1 MTSSAPP
8 LFRQR
13 SFRNLYVAGAVSQFG
28 SQIGYVAMPLLAVT
42 VLAAGPG
49 EVALLSALG
58 TLTVLVLGLPA
69 GVWVDRLR
77 RRPLMI
83 AADVLRALVLLSVPV
98 AWWWGWLGMGQLYAV
113 AVLVG
118 SGTLVFDL
126 AAVSLLPGLVGRER
140 LTSANS
146 LLVSTWAGMDV
157 AGRSVAGVL
166 VQVAG
171 APLALL
177 LDALSYLWSATW
189 LRRVPDPSPP
199 AAPSLASPADLPAT
213 RPLTPRAT
221 LPAALP
227 LTPRAT
233 SPVTTPAGPS
243 RTPPAGPPVTPSLTP
258 PAGPPV
264 TPSLTPPAGPP
275 VTPSL
280 TPPAGPPVTPGA
292 ASPIGD
298 ADAPVGPLRSGDARD
313 GGEPDEA
320 TRGGTGRQIAEGVR
334 FLLGNQ
340 VLVGM
345 TVMGAMANLAF
356 PLCSVLLPVL
366 IVDELD
372 LPEWVLGGYLA
383 VGGLG
388 TLAGAATAHLIGRRL
403 GTGRATLLVSLVTA
417 PPSLVIPF
425 LDRGWWLWAAAAAWF
440 VLTFRTGVN
449 NVLLVS
455 VRQRI
460 TPDRMLGRTNATM
473 RLLLTGAVGL
483 GGLLAGL
490 LGEVWGVRASLWAG
504 AVIMAS
510 SWLPVLL
517 SPLRREP

>member
-8 LFRQR
+8 LLRQR
-13 SFRNLYVAGAVSQFG
+13 SFRNLYVAGAVSQLG

-98 AWWWGWLGMGQLYAV
+98 AWGWGWLGMGQLYAV

-189 LRRVPDPSPP
+189 LRRVPDPWPP
-199 AAPSLASPADLPAT
+199 
-213 RPLTPRAT
+213 
-221 LPAALP
+221 
-227 LTPRAT
+227 
-233 SPVTTPAGPS
+233 
-243 RTPPAGPPVTPSLTP
+243 PPPPP
-258 PAGPPV
+258 PPP
-264 TPSLTPPAGPP
+264 P
-275 VTPSL
+275 
-280 TPPAGPPVTPGA
+280 
-292 ASPIGD
+292 
-298 ADAPVGPLRSGDARD
+298 
-313 GGEPDEA
+313 
-320 TRGGTGRQIAEGVR
+320 
-334 FLLGNQ
+334 
-340 VLVGM
+340 
-345 TVMGAMANLAF
+345 
-356 PLCSVLLPVL
+356 
-366 IVDELD
+366 
-372 LPEWVLGGYLA
+372 
-383 VGGLG
+383 
-388 TLAGAATAHLIGRRL
+388 
-403 GTGRATLLVSLVTA
+403 
-417 PPSLVIPF
+417 
-425 LDRGWWLWAAAAAWF
+425 
-440 VLTFRTGVN
+440 
-449 NVLLVS
+449 
-455 VRQRI
+455 
-460 TPDRMLGRTNATM
+460 
-473 RLLLTGAVGL
+473 
-483 GGLLAGL
+483 
-490 LGEVWGVRASLWAG
+490 
-504 AVIMAS
+504 
-510 SWLPVLL
+510 
-517 SPLRREP
+517 

>member
-1 MTSSAPP
+1 MASSAPP
-8 LFRQR
+8 LLRQR
-13 SFRNLYVAGAVSQFG
+13 SFRNLYVAGAVSQLG

-146 LLVSTWAGMDV
+146 LLVSTGAGMDV

-199 AAPSLASPADLPAT
+199 VTPSLTPPAVLPEP

-221 LPAALP
+221 LPAAPP
-227 LTPRAT
+227 LTARAT
-233 SPVTTPAGPS
+233 
-243 RTPPAGPPVTPSLTP
+243 
-258 PAGPPV
+258 
-264 TPSLTPPAGPP
+264 
-275 VTPSL
+275 
-280 TPPAGPPVTPGA
+280 
-292 ASPIGD
+292 
-298 ADAPVGPLRSGDARD
+298 ADAPLGPLRSGGARD
-313 GGEPDEA
+313 EGEPDEA
-320 TRGGTGRQIAEGVR
+320 TRGGTGRQIVEGVR
-334 FLLGNQ
+334 FLLGNP